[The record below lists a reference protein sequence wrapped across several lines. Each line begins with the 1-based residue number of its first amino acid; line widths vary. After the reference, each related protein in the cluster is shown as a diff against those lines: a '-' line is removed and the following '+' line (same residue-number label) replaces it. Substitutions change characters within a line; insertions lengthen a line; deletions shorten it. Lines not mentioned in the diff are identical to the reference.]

1 MQIKYSPTQIEK
13 EALELISKEVTT
25 WENAQCFVTDKISYN
40 MRDIIK
46 RARKNYYGVFDSPYD
61 EATGREK
68 IWVPLT
74 ETTVEQLVKNI
85 DIDTKD
91 INVRAKNPKQ
101 NVMAEVDREIL
112 RDQLKQRGFG
122 EILDEI
128 ERIMTIDGTCVVK
141 TWKSKNREGKDILKC
156 KVVDNLNFF
165 IDPYAHSIE
174 ETDAVT
180 ERVVMPWSDFEN
192 QRKWINKDK
201 VVPTTVDPT
210 RDISKDEN
218 PNPTDIEIYNREGW
232 FSKFLMTGN
241 EEDREEMVFGV
252 IIASGVKSDGGVIHK
267 IMTTEKQHKSYDECW
282 LTRVPGRW
290 YGRGVPEK
298 LFALQSY
305 LNEIAN
311 LRINNSRI
319 FQTGLFKARKGR
331 GITQRSL
338 HNLISGGV
346 LLVDDLNDIEQFQM
360 NNPALGDSLQDEG
373 NIRAWAADVTQSRE
387 PNNETLPAST
397 PATTVAIQNQNNKS
411 AYSLIQEGLG
421 MFLQRLISRQWIPIL
436 KEIITP
442 EDILRISGN
451 SSTLAKIDSGLIDN
465 LVNKAVAKYIIE
477 NFNIPDE
484 GVIEMARTQAQ
495 RELAKQGKER
505 YFKAEVF
512 LSSDFDVEVF
522 VTNEDFD
529 KNTILQNLMQIIGVI
544 AKVTPNVDIEG
555 VVGEMLD
562 IMGLGGDRFIKQQIQ
577 QQLPQ
582 VKGLPQG
589 QMTQGQNQPA
599 PGDTLAGNQAPSSPG
614 QLIAQAQ
621 QQAPQGTL

>member
-210 RDISKDEN
+210 RDTSRDEK

-267 IMTTEKQHKSYDECW
+267 IMTTEKQHKSYEECW

-451 SSTLAKIDSGLIDN
+451 ASTLAKIDSGLIDN

-477 NFNIPDE
+477 NFNVPDE

-562 IMGLGGDRFIKQQIQ
+562 IMGLGGDRFIKQQVQ

-582 VKGLPQG
+582 AKGLPQG
-589 QMTQGQNQPA
+589 QLPQAQGQPT